1 MDIKALL
8 KLVNRYKWI
17 LILVPLVT
25 VTITYFLVQKLPK
38 QYKSTVDISTGLL
51 DPTKKVIS
59 DQTVDF
65 FRISQQFNSIMEKMK
80 MKRIINLV
88 SYDLIIHDLESPQ
101 HRFKK
106 YSEKIDSLS
115 HEQKQEVLALYKQ
128 KQASRSILALS
139 DDKGKYKLYSIV
151 ESMWY
156 GEEALRGQLDI
167 THAEN
172 SDLIKVE
179 YTSDNPDLSAYVVN
193 TLAKEFIADYTYDV
207 NANEANS
214 NQLLDSLVTSKKAS
228 LDKAT
233 ADLSSFKIAR
243 GVTDLPEQAAAVNGQ
258 IEKARSD
265 KADIQLKIDQNQAAL
280 DEINN
285 QLKSSDPGISGSS
298 KSDNRELVN
307 LITQQRVAQSVYVD
321 HPTTANRYKLDSLT
335 SALNVKRDQ
344 NSNDNIL
351 NPQANKQAL
360 YTQRTQLLVTLKSL
374 KASFRII
381 DSQLATYSA
390 QFSRMMPY
398 GGELQ
403 NKQST
408 VEQANKDYTDALAR
422 YNNSK
427 VIQNVNGF
435 RLQIDQAG
443 LPGNALPSKRAIYLA
458 GAGFGSLA
466 LSLGFIMLMFSL
478 DHSVND
484 LRQLERAT
492 KSKAIGALNM
502 IQGNERYIKEIWN
515 DKSGN
520 QNYEIHRD
528 LIRSLRFEISNA
540 MDADGSK
547 ILGITS
553 LFAGD
558 GKTLIAYGLAY
569 AFAMTGKKILLIA
582 DELPIVVSE
591 SQQIA
596 KSQNFETFLIK
607 KEISTEDLITILSK
621 NMVKNSLLESQSAKS
636 LLIGFEKLRTEFDLI
651 IIDVNS
657 LHDMNI
663 AKEWLLFTEKNV
675 AVFEAGKSISENDIE
690 FVNYIKKKPGFV
702 GWILNKMKVQ
712 G

>member
-17 LILVPLVT
+17 LILVPLIT

-51 DPTKKVIS
+51 DPNKKVIS

-65 FRISQQFNSIMEKMK
+65 FKISQQFNSIMEKMK
-80 MKRIINLV
+80 MKRIINLL
-88 SYDLIIHDLESPQ
+88 SYNLIIHDLEFPQ
-101 HRFKK
+101 NRFRK
-106 YSEKIDSLS
+106 YSEKLDSLN
-115 HEQKQEVLALYKQ
+115 QNKRQELLALYKQ
-128 KQASRSILALS
+128 KQAARSILVFS
-139 DDKGKYKLYSIV
+139 DDNGKYKLYSII
-151 ESMWY
+151 ESMGY
-156 GEEALRGQLDI
+156 GEDALRTQLDVN
-167 THAEN
+167 HAEN
-172 SDLIKVE
+172 SDLIKIE
-179 YTSDNPDLSAYVVN
+179 YVSEDPDLSAYVVN
-193 TLAKEFIADYTYDV
+193 SLAKEFIADYTYDV

-214 NQLLDSLVTSKKAS
+214 NQLLDSIVRQKKAD
-228 LDKAT
+228 LDRKSA
-233 ADLSSFKIAR
+233 ALASFKLEK
-243 GVTDLPEQAAAVNGQ
+243 GVTDLPTQAAAVNGQ
-258 IEKARSD
+258 VDKARSD
-265 KADIQLKIDQNQAAL
+265 KADIQVKIDQDQAAL

-285 QLKSSDPGISGSS
+285 QLRSGDPDINGSS
-298 KSDNRELVN
+298 KSDNRELVS
-307 LITQQRVAQSVYVD
+307 LITQLRAAQGAYVD
-321 HPTTANRYKLDSLT
+321 HATPANRRRLDSLT
-335 SALNVKRDQ
+335 TLVNIKRDQ
-344 NSNDNIL
+344 NSNDNLL
-351 NPQANKQAL
+351 NPQANKQSL
-360 YTQRTQLLVTLKSL
+360 YTQKQQLTVDLKRL

-381 DSQLATYSA
+381 DMQMSSASA
-390 QFSRMMPY
+390 QFSKMMPY

-403 NKQST
+403 TMQSEL
-408 VEQANKDYTDALAR
+408 EQANKDYTDALNR
-422 YNNSK
+422 YNNSR

-443 LPGNALPSKRAIYLA
+443 LPGYALPSKRAIYLA

-478 DHSVND
+478 DHSIND
-484 LRQLERAT
+484 LRQLERST

-502 IQGNERYIKEIWN
+502 IQSNERYIKEIWN

-528 LIRSLRFEISNA
+528 LLRSLRFEVSNA
-540 MDADGSK
+540 MDADESK

-553 LFAGD
+553 LFSGD
-558 GKTLIAYGLAY
+558 GKTFIAYGLAY

-582 DELPIVVSE
+582 DELPVVKSDNQE
-591 SQQIA
+591 LA
-596 KSQNFETFLIK
+596 KSQNFEAFLVK

-636 LLIGFEKLRTEFDLI
+636 LLVGFEKLRVEFDLI

-675 AVFEAGKSISENDIE
+675 AVFEAGKSLNENDIE
-690 FVNYIKKKPGFV
+690 FINYIKKKPGFI